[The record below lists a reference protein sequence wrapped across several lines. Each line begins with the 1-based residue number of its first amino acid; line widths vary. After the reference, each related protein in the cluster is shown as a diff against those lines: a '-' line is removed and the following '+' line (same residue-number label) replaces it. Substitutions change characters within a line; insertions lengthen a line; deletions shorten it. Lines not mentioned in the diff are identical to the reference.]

1 LVDFSTQQP
10 RLLFSEKEI
19 AVLKNALLIISL
31 GTIGTSLLLPCEAA
45 APAKIASVAPIAD
58 IVAEADAKIKALDE
72 ALKDNEAYLQAK
84 GTTIP
89 TAAGVLAILSQAIVE
104 SDEKA
109 AWQPSAADVRDAAI
123 VVSNAKS
130 FDEAKKGL
138 ADVKEA
144 VGGKVGGAKKEAD
157 WSKLAALGKVMK
169 EVNARNGKLRRATRK
184 KEATDTESAEASRD
198 ASVLAVLALAAHDDT
213 HEVKKK
219 EEVGEWQKFAK
230 EFQTEMTATA
240 AAFKKK
246 DVTGAA
252 DAWKKGNAS
261 CTACHNKFRPNVE

>member
-1 LVDFSTQQP
+1 M
-10 RLLFSEKEI
+10 
-19 AVLKNALLIISL
+19 LKKALLTISL
-31 GTIGTSLLLPCEAA
+31 GAIGMSFLLPCEAA
-45 APAKIASVAPIAD
+45 APAKIASVAPITD

-89 TAAGVLAILSQAIVE
+89 TAAGVLAILSQAVVE

-123 VVSNAKS
+123 AVANSKS
-130 FDEAKKGL
+130 YDEAKKGL

-144 VGGKVGGAKKEAD
+144 VGGKTGSAKKEAD
-157 WSKLAALGKVMK
+157 WNKLCGLSKVMK
-169 EVNARNGKLRRATRK
+169 EVNTRNGKLRRATKK
-184 KEATDTESAEASRD
+184 KEATDADFTEAARD

-213 HEVKKK
+213 HEVKKS
-219 EEVGEWQKFAK
+219 EEVKEWQKFAK
-230 EFQTEMTATA
+230 EFQVQMTATA

-246 DVTGAA
+246 DMAGAG
-252 DAWKKGNAS
+252 DAWKKGN
-261 CTACHNKFRPNVE
+261 TACNDCHGKFRKEE